1 MSSVLSVVN
10 AFLNFRHG
18 EHGGHR
24 EASPRSLAAGKEREN
39 VNTKLL
45 PLLKKLPP
53 LRLTL
58 EVI

>member
-1 MSSVLSVVN
+1 VYSVLSVVN

-24 EASPRSLAAGKEREN
+24 DAKEREN